1 MPKKVQF
8 VPTKPMTIRP
18 LDILDLPLIARY
30 RNDALTLDS
39 TRALTRGHPLGAAG
53 LLAYVNPARHMYAAV
68 ANGSKAVLLG
78 GVIHTREDS
87 FARLL
92 FLAPASNLNHA
103 ALPELVEHLVV
114 QAGEWGAF
122 HVIAEI
128 DETNN
133 AFPALRQT
141 GFSVYAWQRMW
152 DVSKV
157 HPGNTKKSWTRARS
171 VNRPALQSLYHQ
183 IVPQLM
189 HPVEPLSKNAR
200 GLICDGEVKCY
211 VSLSS
216 GVRGIVLT
224 PIIHPEATDVD
235 DKLASLLNCIP
246 DRRDRPVY
254 LSVRSYQAWLEP
266 ALEDLGAKAAPRQAV
281 MVKHLARLL
290 KEKQTAPAVPSGV
303 SVQPSRVSR
312 LQLKDHE

>member
-1 MPKKVQF
+1 MS
-8 VPTKPMTIRP
+8 IRS

-39 TRALTRGHPLGAAG
+39 TRALTRGHPLSAAG
-53 LLAYVNPARHMYAAV
+53 LLAYVNPTRHMYSAV
-68 ANGSKAVLLG
+68 ANGEGNTLLG
-78 GVIHTREDS
+78 GVIHAYGDA
-87 FARLL
+87 FAKLL
-92 FLAPASNLNHA
+92 YLAPASRLDHV
-103 ALPELVEHLVV
+103 ALPELVEHLVGQV
-114 QAGEWGAF
+114 GEWGAF

-128 DETNN
+128 DETSD

-152 DVSKV
+152 NVSEL
-157 HPGNTKKSWTRARS
+157 NTTNEKKDWKRARS

-211 VSLSS
+211 VSLAS
-216 GVRGIVLT
+216 GAQGIVLT
-224 PIIHPEATDVD
+224 PLIHPEATDVD
-235 DKLASLLNCIP
+235 IKLSSLLNCIP
-246 DRRDRPVY
+246 DRRGRPVY
-254 LSVRSYQAWLEP
+254 LCVRSYQAWLEP
-266 ALEDLGAKAAPRQAV
+266 ALADLGAKSAPRQAV
-281 MVKHLARLL
+281 MVKHLARLI
-290 KEKQTAPAVPSGV
+290 KDEQTSPAVPSGV

-312 LQLKDHE
+312 MQFEDNEQS